1 VQVPNARLVRR
12 HFLLGWIF
20 VPTFML
26 LGLTLETLH
35 GFKVQ
40 WYLSVANETRRFL
53 WTLAHAHGVLLG
65 VVNIVFALSLHVT
78 ATSGRLS
85 ETASKLLLFGSL
97 LLPAGFLLGG
107 VVIHGGD
114 PGIFIVLS
122 PVGGALVAVA
132 MVLAAIAL
140 IRNLREHAA

>member
-1 VQVPNARLVRR
+1 MEQETTRLVRR
-12 HFLLGWIF
+12 HLTLGWIF
-20 VPTFML
+20 LPAFMV

-65 VVNIVFALSLHVT
+65 LLNIAFALSVRT
-78 ATSGRLS
+78 VGGAGRS
-85 ETASKLLLFGSL
+85 AAVASTLLMFGSL

-107 VVIHGGD
+107 IVVYGGD
-114 PGIFIVLS
+114 PGLFILLS
-122 PVGGALVAVA
+122 PIGGALLIGGVA
-132 MVLAAIAL
+132 LAAAHV
-140 IRNLREHAA
+140 IRRLKAQGS